1 MTIKEL
7 RKMFWAEVATDEM
20 RKEYRSRKTQNDYS
34 TDVRCAWVD
43 FTDHA
48 VKSGWITQK
57 QCSERATL

>member
-7 RKMFWAEVATDEM
+7 RKMFWAEVATEEM

-43 FTDHA
+43 FTDLA

-57 QCSERATL
+57 QCNERATL